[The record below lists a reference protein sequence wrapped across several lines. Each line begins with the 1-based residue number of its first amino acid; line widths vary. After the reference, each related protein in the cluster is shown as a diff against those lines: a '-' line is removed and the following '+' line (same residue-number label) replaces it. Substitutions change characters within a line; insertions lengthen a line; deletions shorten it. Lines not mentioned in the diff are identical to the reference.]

1 MSTLIRR
8 QYWLL
13 RAAIVVAPGGL
24 LVLAISL
31 ASTRS
36 SSAPVA
42 LDASYDAQLPD
53 AKTFDAKVQPDVGK
67 GDAKAPFDA
76 KLPWGDVGVDAHV
89 DARPIAPD
97 PTPLACESVFVLTV
111 KWDKGVLTLDRTRRE
126 KLLAKSVLPRK
137 FGRFA
142 AELYVGPTLL
152 ERLRFDIPLL
162 TDDDSTSAAYGKGL
176 VTSVDVKIPESDRP
190 TRLEIWD
197 RATDERWVYAYPPK
211 LTP

>member
-1 MSTLIRR
+1 MSTLIRP
-8 QYWLL
+8 LL
-13 RAAIVVAPGGL
+13 FRAAMVAAPAAL
-24 LVLAISL
+24 LALAISL
-31 ASTRS
+31 AATPS
-36 SSAPVA
+36 SSAPTA
-42 LDASYDAQLPD
+42 LDASFDAALDAQLPD
-53 AKTFDAKVQPDVGK
+53 VKFDAKVQPDVGK
-67 GDAKAPFDA
+67 SDA
-76 KLPWGDVGVDAHV
+76 KLPWGDVGVDART
-89 DARPIAPD
+89 DTRPIAPD
-97 PTPLACESVFVLTV
+97 PSPLACESVFVLTV
-111 KWDKGVLTLDRTRRE
+111 KWDKGALSLDKARRE
-126 KLLAKSVLPRK
+126 KLLVKSVLPRK

-197 RATDERWVYAYPPK
+197 RATDQRWVYPYPPK